1 MKLTSTLAALASLS
15 FAFVSCDDKKT
26 DTDPHAGHDH
36 GAEEHKAPV
45 PHDHDGDGVP
55 DHGPGAHGDHHGHDH
70 DHDHD
75 HGDHEGHSHEEKP
88 AGPNGGRII
97 TGPDFHAEFLITE
110 DKKVQIT
117 FLNAENQAIAPK
129 NQTVSVICG
138 DRSNPTTLNPTKKG
152 DSNVLVSSATIPE
165 GNNFPTIV
173 TVQTTSDAQ
182 PVRAKFM
189 LNMSDCSSCGHQEYA
204 CTCAH

>member
-70 DHDHD
+70 DHDH
-75 HGDHEGHSHEEKP
+75 GDHEGHSHEEKP

-97 TGPDFHAEFLITE
+97 TGPDFHAEFLITK